1 MRPAGDASG
10 YAAAPG
16 GAPFDEAQIRLD
28 RRAGTFVRPTL
39 FRKVMNETIEQ
50 PRVPARLVLASLMA
64 LWACYFIVATLRW
77 YFFGYGF
84 EWPVVSRRLTICIVS
99 MLLMAALWPLLQLL
113 DHRSNAAKIIIVV
126 LGALPVSLA
135 LGAINEA
142 VFSDIND
149 QLREE
154 GAQAEAG
161 NVRVRRDDA
170 GNLLVDLPPIPEPP
184 EPAPAPNPDGTIT
197 IETPGADGAA
207 AQPKITV
214 TPSSQMTMDKRLE
227 MIADTAFGRYFLVLA
242 WAALYFA
249 LAKAEEARGAER
261 REGEF
266 RRAAEAAELR
276 SLRYQVNP
284 HFLFNTLNSLSAL
297 VMTGRQDDAEEMIQ
311 TLSTFYRHTLSG
323 DPTTDLPLAD
333 EIELQQLYLQIES
346 VRFPKRLL
354 IRIDIDDAAA
364 DAMVPGMILQPIVEN
379 SVKYAV
385 AATREPVTISIDARA
400 DGEWLEI
407 VVADDGPGT
416 SGGDPK
422 GFGIGLTN
430 VRDRLETRFGER
442 ATLTSGARPGGGHA
456 TTLRLPMAHGRG

>member
-1 MRPAGDASG
+1 MRLAGDLSG
-10 YAAAPG
+10 MAGEPG
-16 GAPFDEAQIRLD
+16 GTPFDEAPTRLD
-28 RRAGTFVRPTL
+28 RRAGMIVRPTL

-84 EWPVVSRRLTICIVS
+84 EWPVVSRRLTICIIS

-113 DHRSNAAKIIIVV
+113 DHRSNASKIIIVV

-135 LGAINEA
+135 LGAINQA
-142 VFSDIND
+142 VFADINE
-149 QLREE
+149 QL
-154 GAQAEAG
+154 AKDDEADRSG
-161 NVRVRRDDA
+161 NVRIRKDGD
-170 GNLLVDLPPIPEPP
+170 GNLLIDLPEPTAPPSPPQPPSPEGGDQASG
-184 EPAPAPNPDGTIT
+184 EATARQSDTAPR
-197 IETPGADGAA
+197 
-207 AQPKITV
+207 ITV
-214 TPSSQMTMDKRLE
+214 KPAERLEKRLE

-354 IRIDIDDAAA
+354 IQIDIDAAAA

-385 AATREPVTISIDARA
+385 AATREPVTISIEARA

-407 VVADDGPGT
+407 VVADNGPGT

-442 ATLTSGARPGGGHA
+442 ATLTSGTRSGGGHA
-456 TTLRLPMAHGRG
+456 TTLRLPMVHGRG